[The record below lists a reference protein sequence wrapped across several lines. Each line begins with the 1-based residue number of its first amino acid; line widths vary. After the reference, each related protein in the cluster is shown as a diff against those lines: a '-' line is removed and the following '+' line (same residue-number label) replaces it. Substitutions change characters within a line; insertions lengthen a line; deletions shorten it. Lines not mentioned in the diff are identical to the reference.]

1 MLKVNYLCHE
11 VMMNTTELQLILS
24 QPEGIKL
31 DFKREYK
38 LGKTPP
44 NGTDTQ
50 KRRNYVNGQW
60 DEFIKDIIALTNG
73 NVGTAYQVGRLVI
86 GVDDKISSDGTRQL
100 YDTSYMQLT
109 SQQIMAK
116 VNSACEPPIAD
127 LYCEPVAVDGI
138 VNQWC

>member
-1 MLKVNYLCHE
+1 
-11 VMMNTTELQLILS
+11 MNTTELQLILS